1 MKQGSPF
8 NRNNKSFGD
17 DEDMQISERRSTLLN
32 KTSRSQKEE
41 LLSKRSGSNERNIVS
56 QPYLDVKKLFEEKE
70 KDFNSSMTFAA
81 KKKNSNEDSHNQEM
95 ANTIREKLADGEDT
109 LSLNRSIS
117 KFLIETV
124 PKRNK

>member
-1 MKQGSPF
+1 M
-8 NRNNKSFGD
+8 R
-17 DEDMQISERRSTLLN
+17 
-32 KTSRSQKEE
+32 
-41 LLSKRSGSNERNIVS
+41 
-56 QPYLDVKKLFEEKE
+56 KLFEDKE
-70 KDFNSSMTFAA
+70 RENTSSVTFAA
-81 KKKNSNEDSHNQEM
+81 KIRNSTESSENLEM

>member
-1 MKQGSPF
+1 M
-8 NRNNKSFGD
+8 R
-17 DEDMQISERRSTLLN
+17 
-32 KTSRSQKEE
+32 
-41 LLSKRSGSNERNIVS
+41 
-56 QPYLDVKKLFEEKE
+56 KLFEDKE
-70 KDFNSSMTFAA
+70 RENTSSVTFAA
-81 KKKNSNEDSHNQEM
+81 KIRNSTESSDNLEM